1 MSASNP
7 MTDSHVFAH
16 EAMNTTFSLRFRG
29 LDRPVAESMVTECIH
44 ELDRI
49 EGKLS
54 RFIDGSDVS
63 RINRLAAGETLYV
76 TETTHQCLLAAVDA
90 YVKTGGLFDIT
101 LGSRIDHRKSGATE
115 PLPEITGRLIIHPD
129 VAAVTCEEPGR
140 QIDLGGIGKGFALD
154 RLREILIDWGAEDF
168 LLAAGASSLLA
179 QGPSAWPVELAGD
192 SASVRLLLH
201 NESLS
206 ASGTRIQGSH
216 IVHPAGDEAMP
227 SQPCDRVWVTAS
239 TAALAEVWSTALMLL
254 PVEEI
259 AGVSGDDSGITS
271 VHVECAGGLVKLW

>member
-1 MSASNP
+1 MSAANP

-29 LDRPVAESMVTECIH
+29 LDRHVAESLVTECIH

-54 RFIDGSDVS
+54 RFVDGSDVS

-101 LGSRIDHRKSGATE
+101 LGSRIDHRKSGASE

-179 QGPSAWPVELAGD
+179 HGPSAWPVELAGD
-192 SASVRLLLH
+192 ATTVRLLLH

-227 SQPCDRVWVTAS
+227 SLPCDRVWVTAS

-254 PVEEI
+254 PMEEI
-259 AGVSGDDSGITS
+259 AGVSGDDSGIVS
-271 VHVECAGGLVKLW
+271 IHAERMGELVKLR

>member
-16 EAMNTTFSLRFRG
+16 EAMNTTFSLRLRG

-54 RFIDGSDVS
+54 RFIDASDVS

-76 TETTHQCLLAAVDA
+76 TETTHQCLLAALDA

-101 LGSRIDHRKSGATE
+101 LGSRIDHRKSGNSE
-115 PLPEITGRLIIHPD
+115 PMPEVIGRLIIHPD

-140 QIDLGGIGKGFALD
+140 KIDLGGIGKGFALD
-154 RLREILIDWGAEDF
+154 RLKEILIDWGAEDF

-179 QGPSAWPVELAGD
+179 HGPSAWPVELAGD
-192 SASVRLLLH
+192 SGSVRLSLC
-201 NESLS
+201 NASLS

-216 IVHPAGDEAMP
+216 IVHPA
-227 SQPCDRVWVTAS
+227 
-239 TAALAEVWSTALMLL
+239 L
-254 PVEEI
+254 
-259 AGVSGDDSGITS
+259 
-271 VHVECAGGLVKLW
+271 

>member
-1 MSASNP
+1 MSDPNP
-7 MTDSHVFAH
+7 MTDAHGFAH
-16 EAMNTTFSLRFRG
+16 EAMNTTFTLRLRG
-29 LDRPVAESMVTECIH
+29 LERPVAESMVTECIH

-101 LGSRIDHRKSGATE
+101 LGSRIDHRKSGAAA
-115 PLPEITGRLIIHPD
+115 PMPEVTGRLIIHPD

-154 RLREILIDWGAEDF
+154 RLKEILIDWGAEDF

-179 QGPSAWPVELAGD
+179 HGPSAWPIELAGD
-192 SASVRLLLH
+192 STSARLLLH

-216 IVHPAGDEAMP
+216 IVHPAGDDAMP
-227 SQPCDRVWVTAS
+227 AQPCDRVWVTAS
-239 TAALAEVWSTALMLL
+239 CAALAEVWSTAFML
-254 PVEEI
+254 VSMEEVNDLI
-259 AGVSGDDSGITS
+259 GEESGVSS
-271 VHVECAGGLVKLW
+271 VHVECGGIVDRLA